1 MVTQTLELRKSIFLT
16 AVRIQGPLQR
26 PKKSKN
32 RAKRGSKIQNHIL
45 SCQTGSGSVQN
56 SYFGCKSGLLPKR
69 GTQKDISD
77 CKQTLGAQKG
87 QKRAKN
93 RPKKGQKNKNCF
105 LRRQMEFQSVQNA
118 QLDSR
123 TGSLPKKVDQKH
135 IFDSSQTLEAI
146 QRPKKSKN
154 RPKRGSKIQN
164 CIF

>member
-56 SYFGCKSGLLPKR
+56 SYFGCKNGFLPKR

-93 RPKKGQKNKNCF
+93 RPKRVKKTKIAFYEGKWDFKKIGTKITWFFRIRASNSSTEDATNSAVAVNS
-105 LRRQMEFQSVQNA
+105 SV
-118 QLDSR
+118 R
-123 TGSLPKKVDQKH
+123 
-135 IFDSSQTLEAI
+135 
-146 QRPKKSKN
+146 
-154 RPKRGSKIQN
+154 
-164 CIF
+164 

>member
-93 RPKKGQKNKNCF
+93 RPKKGQKTKIAFYEGKWDFKVSKMHSWIVELVLYLNKSIRSIF
-105 LRRQMEFQSVQNA
+105 LTAV
-118 QLDSR
+118 
-123 TGSLPKKVDQKH
+123 
-135 IFDSSQTLEAI
+135 
-146 QRPKKSKN
+146 
-154 RPKRGSKIQN
+154 
-164 CIF
+164 